1 MEITIDIDGPLPQF
15 EQLIEQ
21 IKAAVTGGVLKPGD
35 ALPSIRQ
42 LANDLDLNSKTVAK
56 AYQLLTRDS
65 IIETKGY
72 RGTYVHPK
80 AKANCKFNLQ
90 EWTLRKL
97 AEAIDELREAGVTD
111 SEIRNAFAGAINRQ
125 SPGKLG
131 CHDRGLSVSCGVPR
145 ADTGNVGV
153 VPGPVRPADAHG
165 ACEHPRRAPGR
176 ALSGS

>member
-1 MEITIDIDGPLPQF
+1 MEITVDIDNPLPQF

-21 IKAAVTGGVLKPGD
+21 VKAAVTAGVLKPGD
-35 ALPSIRQ
+35 SLPSIRQ
-42 LANDLDLNSKTVAK
+42 LANDLGLNSKTVAK

-97 AEAIDELREAGVTD
+97 SETVSELREAGVTD
-111 SEIRNAFAGAINRQ
+111 SEIRNAFADAVGKP
-125 SPGKLG
+125 SPQK
-131 CHDRGLSVSCGVPR
+131 
-145 ADTGNVGV
+145 
-153 VPGPVRPADAHG
+153 
-165 ACEHPRRAPGR
+165 
-176 ALSGS
+176 